1 MKTKIEILDY
11 LRLKKLYYNVEY
23 TSYRDMLKN
32 SKVGSNDFRLY
43 TIMVEKT
50 YSKLVLVSDLLDF
63 INGEEDK

>member
-1 MKTKIEILDY
+1 MKTKSEILDY